1 MSSATLSNRRRWPPR
16 PPTASA
22 CWNAFQRISDPRG
35 PRGVRHTLASL
46 LALASVA
53 VLAGSRSFAA
63 IGEWIAEAPAQVMA
77 VRGVRRDPLSGHWQP
92 PDESTCGACWSRSTP
107 RLREGGADVAQVQAL
122 LGHASLDTS
131 ARYFR
136 AGTAEQA
143 AVVDRV
149 FD

>member
-1 MSSATLSNRRRWPPR
+1 MKNLHDQERPHSLRPRSFSA
-16 PPTASA
+16 PTA
-22 CWNAFQRISDPRG
+22 
-35 PRGVRHTLASL
+35 VRRFLTPGI
-46 LALASVA
+46 VQV
-53 VLAGSRSFAA
+53 VLA
-63 IGEWIAEAPAQVMA
+63 V
-77 VRGVRRDPLSGHWQP
+77 
-92 PDESTCGACWSRSTP
+92 GADAKLPGLRPHRLRHAYAT

-136 AGTAEQA
+136 AGTAEQV